1 MSRTEAPSVNGFVE
15 RLKAVR
21 ARVRRTRAGFI
32 LWRGAV
38 VVVGVTVI
46 VVGIVLLPLPGPG
59 WLIIFAG
66 LGILATEFE
75 WARRLLRFA
84 RDQVSRWTTWAAR
97 QNRFVQVLL
106 GIASVVF
113 LAAVA
118 WGAYLIYAG

>member
-1 MSRTEAPSVNGFVE
+1 MSRTEAPSANGFVD
-15 RLKAVR
+15 RLRAVR
-21 ARVRRTRAGFI
+21 ARARRTRVGFI

-38 VVVGVTVI
+38 IVLGVAVI
-46 VVGIVLLPLPGPG
+46 IVGIVLLPLPGPG

-84 RDQVSRWTTWAAR
+84 RDQVSRWTQWAAR